1 MNNTKLKKYAPLE
14 LKQIS
19 QIFASKYTGENKEV
33 NYFTGENWYPSS
45 MIWGSRT
52 TISMRMAVL
61 LPMTLK
67 IAHLEHNIHFLA

>member
-33 NYFTGENWYPSS
+33 NYFTGEELVSFFNDLGFKDDY
-45 MIWGSRT
+45 IYENGG
-52 TISMRMAVL
+52 I
-61 LPMTLK
+61 
-67 IAHLEHNIHFLA
+67 IAD